1 MTELPGLWAWGSG
14 GGRGDSMHS
23 QLTIVLAGVPRA
35 VRATEHEPIARPDRS
50 PQRAMRIDFDVPQ
63 CDHAALGRQLHR
75 AMDESSIL
83 DADGTAWTAV
93 TMSSTLLDDS
103 LNTRRFV
110 VELVEAS

>member
-1 MTELPGLWAWGSG
+1 MAELSGRWVPRVRRGSG
-14 GGRGDSMHS
+14 GLMHS

-35 VRATEHEPIARPDRS
+35 VRALEHPPIMRADRE
-50 PQRAMRIDFDVPQ
+50 PQRAMRIDFEVPQ

-75 AMDESSIL
+75 AMDESTIL

-93 TMSSTLLDDS
+93 RMFSTLLDDS
-103 LNTRRFV
+103 DTRRFV